1 MPNPIAIRAA
11 RPADLPRLA
20 DFAQAMARETEAKQL
35 DRTTVERGLQ
45 AVFERPGLAEYWV
58 AEHAARMV
66 GCLMLTYEWSDW
78 RNGLWWWIQSVYVLP
93 EARRSGVFSA
103 LYQHV
108 RQRCA
113 EDPAACGLRLYVEA
127 QNLKAQATYRALG
140 MVDAHYRVMEE
151 LLPRGA

>member
-1 MPNPIAIRAA
+1 MSNPIAIRAA
-11 RPADLPRLA
+11 CPADLPLLA
-20 DFAQAMARETEAKQL
+20 DFAQAMALETEAKQL
-35 DRTTVERGLQ
+35 DRATVERGLR

-58 AEHAARMV
+58 AEHNGRVV

-78 RNGLWWWIQSVYVLP
+78 RDGLWWWIQSVYVLP
-93 EARRSGVFSA
+93 KARRSGVFKT

-113 EDPAACGLRLYVEA
+113 ADPAACGLRLYVEA

-140 MVDAHYRVMEE
+140 MADAHYRVMEE
-151 LLPRGA
+151 TLSR